1 MSDLLGNEN
10 TLIASLI
17 WGSVGLGFFIYGKKQ
32 RAMIALFGGIL
43 ITGFSYF
50 IASALYMS
58 LASIAAIVAIFFL
71 KDRFE

>member
-1 MSDLLGNEN
+1 MNDTTA

-32 RAMIALFGGIL
+32 SSMGPLFGGIAL
-43 ITGFSYF
+43 TGISYF

-58 LASIAAIVAIFFL
+58 LVAVGILAAVYWVNKRGL
-71 KDRFE
+71 